1 MNIELIKTLKV
12 LYVEDEI
19 ILRDTTCNSLKSI
32 LKEIIVADNGKD
44 GLEKF
49 KNDKFDLVISDLAMP
64 IMGGSE
70 MIEKI
75 RLIDKNIPIIVT
87 TAYGSQNEEVSNLT
101 KIGMSDYVMKPV
113 DIMKLVQT
121 IDKIMVESTK

>member
-32 LKEIIVADNGKD
+32 LKEIVVADNGQD

-49 KNDKFDLVISDLAMP
+49 KNDNFDLVISDLAMP
-64 IMGGSE
+64 VMTGYE
-70 MIEKI
+70 MIQEIRKI
-75 RLIDKNIPIIVT
+75 DNNIPIIVT
-87 TAYGSQNEEVSNLT
+87 TAYGSQNEEVINLS

-121 IDKIMVESTK
+121 IDTVMEQSK

>member
-12 LYVEDEI
+12 LYVEDEVV
-19 ILRDTTCNSLKSI
+19 LRDTTCNSLKSI
-32 LKEIIVADNGKD
+32 LKEIVVADNGKE

-75 RLIDKNIPIIVT
+75 REIDKNIPIIVT
-87 TAYGSQNEEVSNLT
+87 TAYGSQNEEVSSLG

-121 IDKIMVESTK
+121 IDKIMEKSTI